1 MLIMDIFQNDTT
13 EELIKF
19 YHITRG
25 HSQGEIEEVY
35 FLITSLAVYV
45 LRLKDESNV
54 EHKYIKEAIINHNEI
69 DYIEVRSISTSF
81 LHYQKIYYLYF

>member
-1 MLIMDIFQNDTT
+1 MDIFQNDTT

-54 EHKYIKEAIINHNEI
+54 EHKYIKEAIINHNEF
-69 DYIEVRSISTSF
+69 DYVEVRIITKFSSLSKNLLF
-81 LHYQKIYYLYF
+81 IYICI